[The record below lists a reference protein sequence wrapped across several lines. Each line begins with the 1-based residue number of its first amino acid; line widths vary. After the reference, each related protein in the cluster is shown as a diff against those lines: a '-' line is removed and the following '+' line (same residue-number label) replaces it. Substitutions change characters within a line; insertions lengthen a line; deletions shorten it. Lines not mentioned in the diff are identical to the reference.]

1 MDFVFNN
8 WAVAGA
14 PFVIIGAVVL
24 GWILNHRKQKS
35 STDHVLK
42 L

>member
-1 MDFVFNN
+1 MDFLMSN
-8 WAVAGA
+8 WAIAGA
-14 PFVIIGAVVL
+14 PFVIIAAIVV
-24 GWILNHRKQKS
+24 GYILNHRKQKS